1 MELASLLR
9 KQMGPNGGSETSDEE
24 QVLAFVTAI
33 LTARKYRRR
42 LGKAVSI
49 SI

>member
-9 KQMGPNGGSETSDEE
+9 KQMGPNGGSETSDGE

-33 LTARKYRRR
+33 LTARKCRRR